1 VTVPYRADHVGSL
14 LRPPEVLEAHAAY
27 REGRMPLEQV
37 REIEDRA
44 ILAAL
49 ELQKQVGL
57 DVFTDGEYRRRGW
70 ASEFP
75 ESVEGYVEGPPP
87 VVMHWSRPS
96 PTITP
101 SPSPASGRG
110 VAEGRGEGGPGVR
123 AVSRVIG
130 ERLRQKRRLSAHESG
145 FLLRHAPGPVKVT
158 LPAASYIVAR
168 GYNPSISGK
177 AYPRRADLLADV
189 AAIIRSEV
197 QALAAEGV
205 SYIQIDN
212 PHYPDYIDEERR
224 RQWRALGIDPDQALQ
239 EDIAADNA
247 TLEGVDRGRV
257 TLAVHICRG
266 NSRSAWH
273 TQGGYEP
280 IAEQVFGSLNVDR
293 FLLEY
298 DSERAGG
305 FEPLRFI
312 PRGKTVVLGLITT
325 KEGRLESQD
334 DLLRRIEEA
343 SKYVPLENLALSP
356 QCGFASVEEGNL
368 ITWDEQRRK
377 LELVVETARKVWG

>member
-1 VTVPYRADHVGSL
+1 VTAPYRADHVGSL
-14 LRPPEVLEAHAAY
+14 LRPPEVLEAHEAY
-27 REGRMPLEQV
+27 QAGRMGLEQM
-37 REIEDRA
+37 REVEDRA
-44 ILAAL
+44 ILVAL

-57 DVFTDGEYRRRGW
+57 DVFTDGEYRRRAW
-70 ASEFP
+70 ASEFA

-87 VVMHWSRPS
+87 IVMRWS
-96 PTITP
+96 
-101 SPSPASGRG
+101 
-110 VAEGRGEGGPGVR
+110 GPGRAAGAVTGVR
-123 AVSRVIG
+123 PPVSRVIG
-130 ERLRQKRRLSAHESG
+130 ERLRQKRRLAAHEAD
-145 FLLRHAPGPVKVT
+145 FLLRHAPGPVKIT

-189 AAIIRSEV
+189 AAIIRAEV
-197 QALAAEGV
+197 QALVAEGV

-224 RQWRALGIDPDQALQ
+224 AQWQAIGIDPDQALA
-239 EDIAADNA
+239 EDITADNA
-247 TLEGVDRGRV
+247 SLEGIDRSRV
-257 TLAVHICRG
+257 TIGMHICRG

-273 TQGGYEP
+273 TQGGYER
-280 IAEQVFGSLNVDR
+280 IAEPVFGSLNVDR

-305 FEPLRFI
+305 FEPLRFV

-325 KEGRLESQD
+325 KEGRLEPQEE
-334 DLLRRIEEA
+334 LLRRIEEA
-343 SKYVPLENLALSP
+343 SKYVPLEHLALSP
-356 QCGFASVEEGNL
+356 QCGFASVAEGNL